1 MTTRLPP
8 HTCPWCSKAL
18 DSAAPT
24 DQGDWKPAP
33 GDMTLC
39 FGCGEYCIFNSDLT
53 LRKPDD
59 DEMIEIGLDPVAR
72 RARLVWVVK
81 QEMEKAKAERDHD
94 SSDRCR
100 DQ

>member
-1 MTTRLPP
+1 
-8 HTCPWCSKAL
+8 
-18 DSAAPT
+18 
-24 DQGDWKPAP
+24 
-33 GDMTLC
+33 MTLC

-72 RARLVWVVK
+72 RARLVWVVM
-81 QEMEKAKAERDHD
+81 QEMKKAEAERDHD

>member
-1 MTTRLPP
+1 
-8 HTCPWCSKAL
+8 
-18 DSAAPT
+18 
-24 DQGDWKPAP
+24 
-33 GDMTLC
+33 MTLC

-72 RARLVWVVK
+72 RARLVWVVM
-81 QEMEKAKAERDHD
+81 QEMKKERDED
-94 SSDRCR
+94 SSDRRR